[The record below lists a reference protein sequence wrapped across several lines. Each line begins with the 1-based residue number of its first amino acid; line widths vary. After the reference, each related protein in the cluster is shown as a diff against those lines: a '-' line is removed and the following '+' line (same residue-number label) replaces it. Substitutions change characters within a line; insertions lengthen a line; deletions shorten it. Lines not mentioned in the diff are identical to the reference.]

1 MHFQQKWSETRGC
14 SPQSL
19 SRVLYL
25 NDQFDG
31 RLLNCGKRNQKAVLA
46 LVVCIEDLETRRIEC
61 FCFKA
66 VVHLLL
72 LLLHEDFVFA
82 LLIGSWGR
90 LSCFGDVFSGKP
102 PIVCRGGA
110 YFLSHAQ
117 GIFVPRILLLYFHI
131 LPSISGSL
139 RAAKS
144 GLWFSGIILP

>member
-102 PIVCRGGA
+102 PIVRCGA
-110 YFLSHAQ
+110 YVFPTLVQRSTISTLQ
-117 GIFVPRILLLYFHI
+117 MLYFHL
-131 LPSISGSL
+131 LPSISGSP